1 MKTVILK
8 KGFESEKSL
17 VFSAKNLTELGCKV
31 SKFCQQRLFIR
42 NLHNSKD
49 VKNVSDFR

>member
-31 SKFCQQRLFIR
+31 SKFSQRLFIR
-42 NLHNSKD
+42 NLHNSDD